1 MEVAMTALDNR
12 ATAFEAGFVQRQG
25 NRFRIESRRNRLF
38 GEWAALLLG
47 LQEAAA
53 ERYIQQIVD
62 TLVEPATGIPTPEE
76 HVISKVYLDLIS
88 TNWDMT
94 PEEVRGTLIEFE
106 DQAHREILGN
116 PRAQTPGGFVA

>member
-1 MEVAMTALDNR
+1 MTALDNR
-12 ATAFEAGFVQRQG
+12 ATAFELGFVHNQG

-47 LQEAAA
+47 FQDAAA
-53 ERYIQQIVD
+53 EKYIHEIVHA
-62 TLVEPATGIPTPEE
+62 LLEPAKGIPSAEE

-88 TNWDMT
+88 ADWDMT
-94 PEEVRGTLIEFE
+94 PEEVRGTLAEFE

-116 PRAQTPGGFVA
+116 PRANAPGGIVA